1 MELIYGWQAIGYSCR
16 GRAHLRTGLPNQ
28 DWWLQVGA
36 EDYMLAVVS
45 DGMGSCPKARL
56 GAQATCQAFY
66 KAAKEFLACGQG
78 ELIVDDPRGYL
89 QRGAVLRSEIIGAKG
104 VELHEA
110 DSTVLLA
117 FFYEDRVLLAQ
128 LGDGVVL
135 AIDALGCPL
144 RILHD
149 GKKHSFLNQ
158 VRGFGNSGAVRG
170 WKASVLPQALVEAV
184 LLCTDGVEMEP
195 LAEYARLTAD
205 LRTEAAG
212 GIGACRHS
220 LRQLLEGWPSYGSQD
235 DKTLV
240 FAVKSQR
247 SKL

>member
-1 MELIYGWQAIGYSCR
+1 MELRYGWQAIGFSCQ
-16 GRAHLRTGLPNQ
+16 GKAHLRTGVPNQ
-28 DWWLQVGA
+28 DWWMQTGA
-36 EDYMLAVVS
+36 DDYMLAAVS
-45 DGMGSCPKARL
+45 DGMGSCPQARF
-56 GAQATCQAFY
+56 GAQATCRAFY
-66 KAAKEFLACGQG
+66 AAAREFLASGQG
-78 ELIVDDPRGYL
+78 ELIVDDPRVYL
-89 QRGAVLRSEIIGAKG
+89 QRVASLRTEIISNEG
-104 VELHEA
+104 VELSDA
-110 DSTVLLA
+110 DSTGLLV
-117 FFYEDRVLLAQ
+117 FFFEDRVLLAQ

-135 AIDALGCPL
+135 AIDALGRPQ

-149 GKKHSFLNQ
+149 GKEQSFLNQ
-158 VRGFGNSGAVRG
+158 VHGFGNSGEACG
-170 WKASVLPQALVEAV
+170 WKAAVLSQELVEAV

-195 LAEYARLTAD
+195 LAEYAHLAAD

-220 LRQLLEGWPSYGSQD
+220 IRQLLKSWPRHGSQD

>member
-1 MELIYGWQAIGYSCR
+1 MDLIYGWQAIGYSCQ

-28 DWWLQVGA
+28 DYWLQGGA
-36 EDYMLAVVS
+36 EDYMLAAVS
-45 DGMGSCPKARL
+45 DGMGSCPQARL
-56 GAQATCQAFY
+56 GAQATCRAFQA
-66 KAAKEFLACGQG
+66 AAKEFLAYGQG

-89 QRGAVLRSEIIGAKG
+89 QRVAALRTEIIRFKG
-104 VELHEA
+104 VELRDA
-110 DSTVLLA
+110 DSTGLLA

-135 AIDALGCPL
+135 AIDALGRPL

-149 GKKHSFLNQ
+149 GKTESFLNQ
-158 VRGFGNSGAVRG
+158 VRGFGSSGMARG
-170 WKASVLPQALVEAV
+170 WKAAVLPQALVEAV

-195 LAEYARLTAD
+195 LAEYAHLAAD
-205 LRTEAAG
+205 LQAEAVG
-212 GIGACRHS
+212 GISSCQRAIC
-220 LRQLLEGWPSYGSQD
+220 QLLEDWPRYGSQD

-240 FAVKSQR
+240 FAFKSQR

>member
-1 MELIYGWQAIGYSCR
+1 MDLIYGWQAIGYSCQ
-16 GRAHLRTGLPNQ
+16 GQAHLRTGLPNQ
-28 DWWLQVGA
+28 DCWLQAGA
-36 EDYMLAVVS
+36 EDYMLVAVS
-45 DGMGSCPKARL
+45 DGMGSCPQARL
-56 GAQATCQAFY
+56 GAQATCQAFQA
-66 KAAKEFLACGQG
+66 AAKEFLACGQG

-89 QRGAVLRSEIIGAKG
+89 QRVAALRTEIIRTKG
-104 VELHEA
+104 VELHDA
-110 DSTVLLA
+110 DSTGLLA

-135 AIDALGCPL
+135 AIDALGGLL

-149 GKKHSFLNQ
+149 GKDQSFLNQ
-158 VRGFGNSGAVRG
+158 VRGFGSSGVARG
-170 WKASVLPQALVEAV
+170 WKAAVLPQVLVEAV

-195 LAEYARLTAD
+195 LDEYAHLAAD
-205 LRTEAAG
+205 LRAEARDD
-212 GIGACRHS
+212 IEICQRS
-220 LRQLLEGWPSYGSQD
+220 LRQLLDSWPRHGSQD